1 MRNMESRVDAL
12 EARQSP
18 AVKWHRAIAEVGEP
32 VETIRVRMGIPEGD
46 NIFIYRLVSPDA
58 QPE

>member
-12 EARQSP
+12 EARQAP

-32 VETIRVRMGIPEGD
+32 VEAIRARMGIPNGD
-46 NIFIYRLVSPDA
+46 NIFIYRLVDA
-58 QPE
+58 PAR